1 MSAKQTAAS
10 SGKSKAGISG
20 SMGKRGKR
28 YREAA
33 KLVKAEELY
42 TLTNAIDI
50 LTKYP
55 RAKFD
60 ESVDIAINLGVNPR
74 KAEENVRGT
83 VELPHGTGKQVRV
96 AAFCRGEKAKE
107 AEAAGADFVGADDL
121 VAKIQG
127 GWMEFDAVVAT
138 PDVMG
143 LIGKIGKLLG
153 PRGLM
158 PNPKVGSVTVDIA
171 KAVQAIKAGR
181 VEFRVEKAG
190 ILQVAAGKVSFGA
203 EKIAE
208 NVSSVMD
215 AVLKA
220 KPQAAKGTYVQAIHV
235 STTMG
240 PSVQVDPTPY
250 RQL

>member
-1 MSAKQTAAS
+1 MST
-10 SGKSKAGISG
+10 KS
-20 SMGKRGKR
+20 GKR

-33 KLVKAEELY
+33 KLVKPLHLY
-42 TLTNAIDI
+42 SLDEATAI
-50 LTKYP
+50 LSKFP
-55 RAKFD
+55 KAKFD
-60 ESVDIAINLGVNPR
+60 ETVDIAVNLGVNPR

-83 VELPHGTGKQVRV
+83 VELPHGTGKTVRV

-107 AEAAGADFVGADDL
+107 AEAAGADFIGADDL
-121 VAKIQG
+121 VAKIQE
-127 GWMEFDAVVAT
+127 GWMDFDAVVAT

-158 PNPKVGSVTVDIA
+158 PNPKVGTVTPDIA

-190 ILQVAAGKVSFGA
+190 ILQVPAGKISFGA
-203 EKIAE
+203 AKIRE
-208 NVSSVMD
+208 NVASVMD
-215 AVLKA
+215 AVMKA
-220 KPQAAKGTYVQAIHV
+220 KPQAAKGTYVQAIHL

-240 PSVQVDPTPY
+240 PSVAIDPSPY
-250 RQL
+250 RQQ